1 MQCTHNNFKYS
12 KLFVVCENNPT
23 NNRQFHDRG
32 IYQFCVTMCNIDCEN
47 TSIVVKCSFCLFAFR
62 LAVYEWV
69 CQAHCNG
76 VTQLQLVCSLFLW
89 FVSIQT
95 RFIRC
100 RVFYIFLLF
109 WNNRKSSIFSPLQHR
124 HRYQHS
130 IDINSMVNK
139 IIITKRKNWNTEKK
153 EEKTYFSAVKTKHTC
168 QALSFILIVL
178 PFFAL
183 LLATSIFIH
192 K

>member
-1 MQCTHNNFKYS
+1 MQYRLREHIHCCQMFL
-12 KLFVVCENNPT
+12 LFVCFSPCC
-23 NNRQFHDRG
+23 
-32 IYQFCVTMCNIDCEN
+32 I
-47 TSIVVKCSFCLFAFR
+47 
-62 LAVYEWV
+62 WV
-69 CQAHCNG
+69 SVSSTLRCG
-76 VTQLQLVCSLFLW
+76 VMLLQLVCSLFLW